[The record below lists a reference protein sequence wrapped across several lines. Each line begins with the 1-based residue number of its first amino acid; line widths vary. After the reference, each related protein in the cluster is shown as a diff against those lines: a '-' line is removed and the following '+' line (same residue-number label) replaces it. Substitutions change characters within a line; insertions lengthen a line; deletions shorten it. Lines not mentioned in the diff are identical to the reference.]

1 MKPHAFFARA
11 ALVCAASG
19 LLAACGGDDSAD
31 ENGNS
36 QPPASPTPATPSP
49 NLAPTKASS
58 AGSTWHVQNH
68 AASKQDIVCESWPSL
83 SGTGSMYVKQ
93 VVILEPVAGSKDV
106 LYTSV
111 ASWHEDGACQGS
123 PVAEMVTEMVRRYQ
137 KTDGAPIQTTVS
149 ANGVTTKLDGTT
161 MFDFYEMVSRVE
173 TVRNLKTGATEV
185 VRRGLNTNLE
195 FYLPCDGKDRTI
207 AGLHFDG
214 TYFEDFMC
222 TEKADKYYGV
232 SHAASYM
239 EPTGNTLFEMRIF
252 SNWRGKNTDWRGPEV
267 LFRVQ

>member
-19 LLAACGGDDSAD
+19 LLAACGGDGAAD
-31 ENGNS
+31 ENGNN
-36 QPPASPTPATPSP
+36 QPPASPTPAKPSP

-68 AASKQDIVCESWPSL
+68 AATKQDIVCESWPSL

-111 ASWHEDGACQGS
+111 ASWHEDSACQGS
-123 PVAEMVTEMVRRYQ
+123 PVAENVTEMVRRYQ

-161 MFDFYEMVSRVE
+161 MFDFYEMVSRID

-185 VRRGLNTNLE
+185 IRRGLNTNLE
-195 FYLPCDGKDRTI
+195 FSLPCDKKDRTI

-232 SHAASYM
+232 SHVASYM

-252 SNWRGKNTDWRGPEV
+252 SNWRGKNTDWQGPEV